1 MNCVRHFPA
10 ALQYASSTATV
21 SALASKR
28 TSGMSG
34 GDPAARTIAEILSQA
49 LHLGISRIAF
59 AILDA
64 VARVVGNAGLVGNAA
79 QIALVGDELFTDV
92 IEEV

>member
-1 MNCVRHFPA
+1 MNAVRHFPA

-34 GDPAARTIAEILSQA
+34 GDPAARTIAEILSEA
-49 LHLGISRIAF
+49 LHLG
-59 AILDA
+59 
-64 VARVVGNAGLVGNAA
+64 VARVALAVLDPVACVVCDAGFVGNAA
-79 QIALVGDELFTDV
+79 QIALVGNELFADV